1 MVEEWTKQLADRYA
15 IVNRKL
21 RANRLIDGCSS
32 PKRRICYS
40 TETDDLHSESG
51 RSKRR
56 RQCPEEVLRSKRRA
70 IDFLDILLRSD
81 IVLGDLLGSKMM
93 IHDWWMMMMMMM
105 MMIPFLEEQGRGN
118 KDNLAHNAR
127 RASSPCLW
135 NWLSIICAVQIGR
148 LSTSSSSDGSVWWQV
163 YNPAMTYEVLV
174 FGCSF
179 VVTMVCLYSTIPI
192 IALHLG
198 TAL

>member
-1 MVEEWTKQLADRYA
+1 MIVWSEEWTKQLADRYA

-32 PKRRICYS
+32 PKRRISYS
-40 TETDDLHSESG
+40 TETHDLHSESG

-81 IVLGDLLGSKMM
+81 IVLGDLLGRKMM
-93 IHDWWMMMMMMM
+93 IHDWCAMMMMMMM
-105 MMIPFLEEQGRGN
+105 MMVMVIPFLGEQGHGN
-118 KDNLAHNAR
+118 NDNLAHNPR

-135 NWLSIICAVQIGR
+135 TWLSIICAVQIGND
-148 LSTSSSSDGSVWWQV
+148 SQHQAAAMAVFGDNPC
-163 YNPAMTYEVLV
+163 NPAMTYEVLV
-174 FGCSF
+174 LGCF
-179 VVTMVCLYSTIPI
+179 WV
-192 IALHLG
+192 
-198 TAL
+198 